1 MLENL
6 ANGQW
11 RYNADESNEFLY
23 KERTLAAYLSAKKL
37 LTEKIQIQAGLR
49 YEHTW
54 TESNQLTQRQ
64 ISRSHYGR
72 FYPTLHLNWQLKG
85 NQNMA
90 FAANW
95 GIERPDFNDLN
106 PFRIYTSTTDYMT
119 GKPLSRSC
127 LYSQHGDK
135 LQQWERTLCRSL
147 QQSWQRGDR
156 LENHIPRKRKSGNR
170 SL

>member
-1 MLENL
+1 MIFPFPFKHLYMETGVSFSAIRNKTSLMLENL

-54 TESNQLTQRQ
+54 TESNQLTQGQ

-72 FYPTLHLNWQLKG
+72 FYPRCT
-85 NQNMA
+85 
-90 FAANW
+90 
-95 GIERPDFNDLN
+95 
-106 PFRIYTSTTDYMT
+106 
-119 GKPLSRSC
+119 
-127 LYSQHGDK
+127 
-135 LQQWERTLCRSL
+135 
-147 QQSWQRGDR
+147 
-156 LENHIPRKRKSGNR
+156 
-170 SL
+170 